1 MIEIKILIDSKCMG
15 RPLNQ
20 GFRIQRFISSFSH
33 ICLLL
38 GWMPEPLSK
47 YNKELVS
54 VSLEDLVLA
63 GKESILV
70 PSR

>member
-1 MIEIKILIDSKCMG
+1 MHGQTSESGVKTPEIYFFFFTHVLSFGLDARTIEQVQKK
-15 RPLNQ
+15 
-20 GFRIQRFISSFSH
+20 
-33 ICLLL
+33 
-38 GWMPEPLSK
+38 
-47 YNKELVS
+47 LVS